1 MSEEERDEGNRKLKV
16 VFVVLVTAS
25 AGLITLQVDATPAE
39 TAAALGAGFLVSLP
53 LTWYLSRT
61 LAEFGNRPRQR

>member
-1 MSEEERDEGNRKLKV
+1 MSEEDRDAGNRKLKLL
-16 VFVVLVTAS
+16 FVAIVTAS
-25 AGLITLQVDATPAE
+25 AGLITLQADATPVE

-61 LAEFGNRPRQR
+61 LAEFGNRPRKR